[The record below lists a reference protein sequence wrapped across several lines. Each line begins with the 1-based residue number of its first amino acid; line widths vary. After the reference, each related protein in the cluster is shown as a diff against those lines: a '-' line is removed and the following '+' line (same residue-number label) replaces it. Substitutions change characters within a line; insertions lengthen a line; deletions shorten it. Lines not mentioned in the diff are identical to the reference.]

1 MNSRNVRTP
10 LGIARRG
17 FFCQFEAIQQEAVE
31 GKGEWGWSCEVG
43 LKRLDGGGEHAVRGV
58 VPGSGP
64 AKSAE
69 GAGSYL
75 SGGGSVL
82 ENLE

>member
-1 MNSRNVRTP
+1 MSERRKASRVEVSCANSECYC
-10 LGIARRG
+10 RRLLRG
-17 FFCQFEAIQQEAVE
+17 RDES
-31 GKGEWGWSCEVG
+31 GWSGDVG
-43 LKRLDGGGEHAVRGV
+43 LKRLRAGGEHAVREV

-69 GAGSYL
+69 GAGSYRL
-75 SGGGSVL
+75 GGGSVL